1 MTTNTGLPAR
11 KTLHRSDN
19 RMIAGVCSGVAEYFG
34 IDVTLVRVIAAIL
47 VLSGGTGLAIYV
59 IAWLVMPDTSG
70 TVQGTRLVN
79 KLRSPGTSGNEAGTA
94 ATTPSGDTT
103 HEPPAA

>member
-1 MTTNTGLPAR
+1 
-11 KTLHRSDN
+11 
-19 RMIAGVCSGVAEYFG
+19 MIAGVCSGVAEYFG

-79 KLRSPGTSGNEAGTA
+79 RLRGSGTSGTATGTT